1 MKVYILILLPIF
13 DSLITNPY
21 FSMKVLIPI
30 LSLFIVSFFGF
41 SFTDK
46 NPTQTNKNQLTVK
59 EFISFFENRKNPDA
73 VDKQMGKKE
82 WIYVSSD
89 KHGTTQVDMWMFEIY
104 YHDVQYIMQSI
115 FSPVKGLQTNQLQ
128 LHFQH
133 RQPYEDFIA
142 QFVDVKLDQVKQEK
156 KENIYITH
164 YKNDK
169 YFVYTIIDRSQK
181 MPYRITIAE
190 LP

>member
-1 MKVYILILLPIF
+1 MKFLFPI
-13 DSLITNPY
+13 
-21 FSMKVLIPI
+21 VLI
-30 LSLFIVSFFGF
+30 SFFSF
-41 SFTDK
+41 SFVNKNPFQTDK
-46 NPTQTNKNQLTVK
+46 NQITIK
-59 EFISFFENRKNPDA
+59 EFISFFENRTNPEA
-73 VDKQMGKKE
+73 VDKEIGKKN
-82 WIYVSSD
+82 WIYVSSE

-115 FSPVKGLQTNQLQ
+115 FSPQEGLQTNQLQ

-142 QFVDVKLDQVKQEK
+142 QFVDVGLNQFKQEK

-169 YFVYTIIDRSQK
+169 YFVYTVVDRTQK
-181 MPYRITIAE
+181 MPYRITIAK